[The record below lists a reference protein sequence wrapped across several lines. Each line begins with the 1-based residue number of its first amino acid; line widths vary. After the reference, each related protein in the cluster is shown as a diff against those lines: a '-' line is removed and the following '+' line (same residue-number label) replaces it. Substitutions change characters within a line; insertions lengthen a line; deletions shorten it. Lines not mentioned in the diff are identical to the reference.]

1 MGKTLKRYMVCSHVD
16 KPLETE
22 IPSSKYEI
30 PIQAGAALTQK
41 RICEINDYD
50 GFAESISNRNRRYSE
65 CTAIYWIGKH
75 IDSDY
80 VGVEHYRRRFQ
91 ITDEVLELHM
101 NQGVDI
107 ITTQPMKLDD
117 SIQMDYVKNHYG
129 GDWAWLME
137 YLKEYDPNHYE
148 FYAKE
153 AENHEIHFGNINI
166 MKAELFRKYCQ
177 WAFPVVDAYYR
188 IAPEKLDKYN
198 RRDAGFIMER
208 LSHFFV
214 MREMKAGKKVVE
226 CQVKNYS
233 NHAWSPEDEC
243 DVKNMDEVYTAC
255 NRLYDEG
262 LITKCCNVLGEA
274 MKYGAQSDA
283 RLNPMANVLY
293 AGIYERM
300 RAQTTM
306 YEYLPDELKKDL
318 STLCNSFEQ
327 FTQMVVAYVNNPT
340 DEVKALFQNYLQVT
354 GFSMILVDYILDE
367 LENKSK

>member
-1 MGKTLKRYMVCSHVD
+1 MSKSLKLYVVKSHVD
-16 KPLETE
+16 KPIEMK
-22 IPSSKYEI
+22 IPNSKYEL
-30 PIQAGAALTQK
+30 PIQAGAALTEK
-41 RICEINDYD
+41 RICEINDFD
-50 GFAESISNRNRRYSE
+50 GFAESISDRNHRYSE

-91 ITDEVLELHM
+91 ISGEVLEIHM
-101 NQGVDI
+101 KDDVDI
-107 ITTQPMKLDD
+107 ITTSPKELET
-117 SIQMDYVKNHYG
+117 SIRGDYINNHYG

-137 YLKEYDPNHYE
+137 YLKSYDYNNYE
-148 FYAKE
+148 FYVKE
-153 AENHEIHFGNINI
+153 SEKTTIHFGNINI
-166 MKAELFRKYCQ
+166 MKADLFREYCE
-177 WAFPVVDAYYR
+177 WAFPIVDAYYE
-188 IAPEKLDKYN
+188 IAPEKMDAYN
-198 RRDAGFIMER
+198 RRDAGFVMER

-214 MREMKAGKKVVE
+214 MKAKRDGKKVVE
-226 CQVKNYS
+226 CQVNNYS
-233 NHAWSPEDEC
+233 THAWSPEDEC
-243 DVKNMDEVYTAC
+243 NVKEFDEVDKAC
-255 NRLYDEG
+255 KRLYETG
-262 LITKCCNVLGEA
+262 QITKCCNVLGEA
-274 MKYGAQSDA
+274 MKYGAESDT
-283 RLNPMANVLY
+283 RLMRYANVLY